1 MSDKD
6 VKDKLKEI
14 KIENY
19 IWCIYIGI
27 IFMSWYANSL
37 EEKYYVN
44 KDMNSKNKY
53 RNIMII
59 IFSVLVVIY
68 LYFLI
73 DAWES
78 FKKINENTSKKKKD
92 LLTLSLIAAFM
103 IFISGLLFLYV
114 TYKDNDLDVEVA
126 FN

>member
-44 KDMNSKNKY
+44 KDIKSKNKY

-78 FKKINENTSKKKKD
+78 FKKINENTSQKKKE

>member
-44 KDMNSKNKY
+44 KDIKSKNKY